1 MAKSTNTRYETL
13 AAALAIIDPDGI
25 LSPGTAEHNAIT
37 ETILSWMHEMQ
48 PAEVLR
54 MSADARHTI
63 RFKPCFWQ
71 PSRNR
76 PQFNVLEFDSQV
88 RTRWVHW
95 EGHVTKQV
103 AVRRR
108 PPCVS

>member
-37 ETILSWMHEMQ
+37 ETILSWMHEMN
-48 PAEVLR
+48 PADVLR

-63 RFKPCFWQ
+63 RFRRFFWQ

-76 PQFNVLEFDSQV
+76 PKFNYLEFDSQV
-88 RTRWVHW
+88 RTRKA
-95 EGHVTKQV
+95 GFTGKGRSQN
-103 AVRRR
+103 R
-108 PPCVS
+108 PL